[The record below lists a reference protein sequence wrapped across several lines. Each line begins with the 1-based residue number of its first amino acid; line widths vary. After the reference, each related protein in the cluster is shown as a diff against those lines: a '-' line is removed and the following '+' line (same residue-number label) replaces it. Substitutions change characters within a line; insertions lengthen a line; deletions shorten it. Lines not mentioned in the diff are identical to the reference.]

1 MIVAEID
8 RDYITKELEMPTRV
22 GKKFDMLDSFTATL
36 LPHLPPK
43 VRWRCKDDDGEI
55 YYGGWLLNDNQCE
68 VQIEVL
74 RYCMHDAG
82 CATIEVRHIDPS
94 SDPEAKPEWIQEIG

>member
-55 YYGGWLLNDNQCE
+55 YYGGWLLNDSGGE

-82 CATIEVRHIDPS
+82 CTTIEVKYQPTETDPV
-94 SDPEAKPEWIQEIG
+94 PEARWIQEIG